1 MQDIYEKVIEKLLK
15 EFSTMGAVGGAPG
28 DVAGV
33 STPLGTGPKA
43 GSRGEDI
50 YKDSDSNDKKH
61 RSKSP
66 KTKQKSVQYYLKKQK

>member
-1 MQDIYEKVIEKLLK
+1 MQDIYEKVIEELLK
-15 EFSTMGAVGGAPG
+15 EFSTMGGGS
-28 DVAGV
+28 VVGV
-33 STPLGTGPKA
+33 STPIGTGPKA

-50 YKDSDSNDKKH
+50 YKDSDSTDKEH